1 MDLNLICGGVKNNHV
16 NSIKYH
22 VAILFIYTCSNRCSW
37 KKKGLDEDED
47 LDCNQIKKNRDKE
60 KNLDCS

>member
-1 MDLNLICGGVKNNHV
+1 MYSNLICGGVKNDHV

-22 VAILFIYTCSNRCSW
+22 IAVLIIYLFIYMCSNRCSNLNG

-47 LDCNQIKKNRDKE
+47 FGL
-60 KNLDCS
+60 

>member
-1 MDLNLICGGVKNNHV
+1 MDSNLICGDVKNNHV

-22 VAILFIYTCSNRCSW
+22 VAVLLIYLFICKCGNRCSNLNET

-47 LDCNQIKKNRDKE
+47 FGL
-60 KNLDCS
+60 

>member
-1 MDLNLICGGVKNNHV
+1 MDSNLICGGVKNNHV

-22 VAILFIYTCSNRCSW
+22 VVVLVIYLFIYMCSNRCSNLNEK

-47 LDCNQIKKNRDKE
+47 FGL
-60 KNLDCS
+60 

>member
-22 VAILFIYTCSNRCSW
+22 VTVLVIYLFIYTCSNRCSNINE
-37 KKKGLDEDED
+37 KKGLDEDED
-47 LDCNQIKKNRDKE
+47 FGL
-60 KNLDCS
+60 

>member
-1 MDLNLICGGVKNNHV
+1 MDSNLICVGVKNNHV

-22 VAILFIYTCSNRCSW
+22 VAILLIYLFIYKGSNRCSNLNE

-47 LDCNQIKKNRDKE
+47 FGL
-60 KNLDCS
+60 